1 MLSDALLLIAVA
13 FIGLLF
19 WQGRR
24 QAELARV
31 HAQRY
36 CQQYQLQF
44 LDIAWQ
50 GGKLSK
56 AGRHFGWLSRYQ
68 FAFSSDREHRYE
80 GEITMLNLRLQKVDT
95 PVYRLPED

>member
-1 MLSDALLLIAVA
+1 MLSDAILLIAVGFVA
-13 FIGLLF
+13 LLF

-24 QAELARV
+24 QAELARL
-31 HAQRY
+31 HAKRY
-36 CQQYQLQF
+36 CQQHQLQF

-50 GGKLSK
+50 GGKVSK
-56 AGRHFGWLSRYQ
+56 LGRNWGWLSRYQ

-80 GEITMLNLRLQKVDT
+80 GQITMLNLRLQNVDT

>member
-1 MLSDALLLIAVA
+1 MLGDAILLLAIG

-24 QAELARV
+24 QAELARM
-31 HAQRY
+31 HAKRY
-36 CQQYQLQF
+36 CERNQLQF

-50 GGKLSK
+50 GGKLARS
-56 AGRHFGWLSRYQ
+56 GRHWGWQSHYQ

-80 GEITMLNLRLQKVDT
+80 GDLHMLNLRLQHIET
-95 PVYRLPED
+95 PVYRLPE

>member
-1 MLSDALLLIAVA
+1 MVLADALLLLILLFIA
-13 FIGLLF
+13 LLF

-24 QAELARV
+24 QAEIARV

-36 CQQYQLQF
+36 CQQHQLQF

-50 GGKLSK
+50 GGKI
-56 AGRHFGWLSRYQ
+56 ARHGRHIGWLSRYQ

-80 GEITMLNLRLQKVDT
+80 GEIQMLNLRLLKVDT
-95 PVYRLPED
+95 PVYRMPE

>member
-1 MLSDALLLIAVA
+1 MLSDALLLIAVG
-13 FIGLLF
+13 FVGMLF

-24 QAELARV
+24 QAEQARL
-31 HAQRY
+31 HARNY
-36 CQQYQLQF
+36 CKQHQLQF

-56 AGRHFGWLSRYQ
+56 SGRHFGWLSRYQ

>member
-1 MLSDALLLIAVA
+1 MLSDAILLIGVG
-13 FIGLLF
+13 FVGLLF

-24 QAELARV
+24 QAEFARA

-36 CQQYQLQF
+36 CQQHGLQF

-50 GGKLSK
+50 GGKISK
-56 AGRHFGWLSRYQ
+56 AGRHWGWLSRYQ

-80 GEITMLNLRLQKVDT
+80 GEITMLNLRLQNVDT
-95 PVYRLPED
+95 PVYRLPDE